1 MALTGMR
8 RWLTLLVMEL
18 RLLRAYVAVAE
29 EKHFG
34 RAAARLFITPPSL
47 SQQIKTLEKSL
58 GVRLFDRDP
67 RGVRLTRAGEAL
79 LEQARATLEQADRL
93 EEMAAMQ
100 AGSVTAEPLV
110 VGFLLFSLTAVS
122 RGLLAEYGRV
132 HPEVAIHV
140 RQYEWDDPSA
150 GLLSGAVDVALVR
163 PPFRG
168 ADRLRCVELDR
179 DPLLALVPADHPIA
193 LDGGPVRAGRLVREP
208 FLEVTLVS
216 DPVFAAAWY
225 LHDLRDDQCPAPV
238 MSRATTSEEWLAEV
252 SLGRGVDVVP
262 ESVAQDYVRPGLAF
276 VPIADLPPSRLVLAW
291 DPARISEA
299 GRRFVRY
306 VQRRSTADAR
316 E

>member
-1 MALTGMR
+1 MR

-132 HPEVAIHV
+132 HPEVVIHV

-168 ADRLRCVELDR
+168 AERLRSVELDR

-208 FLEVTLVS
+208 FLEVTLVN

-276 VPIADLPPSRLVLAW
+276 VPIEDLPPSRLVLAW
-291 DPARISEA
+291 DPGRISEA

-306 VQRRSTADAR
+306 VQRRSPADSR

>member
-1 MALTGMR
+1 
-8 RWLTLLVMEL
+8 MEL

-47 SQQIKTLEKSL
+47 SAQIKALEKSL

-67 RGVRLTRAGEAL
+67 RGVSLTRAGEAL
-79 LEQARATLEQADRL
+79 LDQARATLEQADRL
-93 EEMAAMQ
+93 EEMALLQ
-100 AGSVTAEPLV
+100 ARSATSDPLV

-132 HPEVAIHV
+132 HPEVPIQV

-168 ADRLRCVELDR
+168 SERLRCVELDR

-193 LDGGPVRAGRLVREP
+193 LDGGPVSARRLVREP
-208 FLEVTLVS
+208 FLEVALVT

-225 LHDLRDDQCPAPV
+225 LHDLRDDRCPPPV

-276 VPIADLPPSRLVLAW
+276 VPIEDLPPSRLVLAW
-291 DPARISEA
+291 DPARISDA
-299 GRRFVRY
+299 GRRFVTH
-306 VQRRSTADAR
+306 VQRRSAAPVP